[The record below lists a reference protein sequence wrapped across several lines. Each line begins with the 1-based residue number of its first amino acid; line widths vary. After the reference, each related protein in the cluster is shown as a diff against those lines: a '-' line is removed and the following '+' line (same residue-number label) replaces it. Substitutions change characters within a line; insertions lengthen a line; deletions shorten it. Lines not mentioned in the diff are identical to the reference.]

1 MQVLRP
7 PRHSES
13 ETQHRAQRALNASQV
28 TPMPDRTT
36 ALCIRGGLAPRSEAS
51 LGSQPLLPQM
61 LRLKQ

>member
-7 PRHSES
+7 PRPSES
-13 ETQHRAQRALNASQV
+13 ETQHGALNASQV

-36 ALCIRGGLAPRSEAS
+36 ALCIRGGLAPRSEGS